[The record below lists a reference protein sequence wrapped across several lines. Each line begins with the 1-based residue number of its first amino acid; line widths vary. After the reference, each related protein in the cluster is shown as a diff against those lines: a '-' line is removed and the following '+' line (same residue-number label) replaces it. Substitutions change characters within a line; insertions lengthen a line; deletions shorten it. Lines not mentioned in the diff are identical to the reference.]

1 MEALLVAQEEDL
13 KKWIKEAVFECL
25 QQIAL
30 SNQPKPISDEQLISR
45 KETASRFNISTNT
58 LTNWM
63 AEGLPHYKNKRRV
76 MFIYSEVLEYIK
88 NKQKTKPSF

>member
-1 MEALLVAQEEDL
+1 MEALLVAREEDL
-13 KKWIKEAVFECL
+13 KKWIKEVVLECL

-30 SNQPKPISDEQLISR
+30 PNQSKTTSDEPLISR
-45 KETASRFNISTNT
+45 KEAASRFNISTNT
-58 LTNWM
+58 LTNWV

-88 NKQKTKPSF
+88 NKHKTKPSF